1 MISAWAFL
9 TERFA
14 TTRVPAGVAAP
25 CCGQELG
32 SIIRAP
38 MLEPTP
44 NAPAAAAPLITWEN
58 RLPEWQQ
65 WINSFCENWIFA
77 FIIAM
82 AIRHFCVEAFRIPT
96 ASMEPMLYGDPAF
109 SKSDHVVVDKFFF
122 RFTGPSRWDVTVFQF
137 PQPEIEPRKDE
148 GEARTA
154 ITADESRLD
163 TVMLRPLM
171 YRNFVKRAVILPG
184 DTYYIANGNIY
195 LKQPDGSFQVSRKP
209 ESVQKE
215 LWQEVYRFGVQPDY
229 QPWLT
234 EGNAAAAIV
243 DGALRMTIG
252 QGQENGIRLLPQQ
265 FRNLYLKPGSFRVR
279 PKGGGADE
287 LINLSMTSPL
297 FTYRATNTSG
307 TAWDL
312 DKWEVRRMNS
322 TDLDH
327 YDQGD
332 SNAGTLLND
341 TMEEWVG
348 DIRFR
353 ARIGEFIGTVA
364 LDVTQGPQRTYRLEL
379 STTGWAVIIDGKK
392 IASGN
397 DSPIGTDLVFGHLDD
412 QVYLTLG
419 GKELARQDVP
429 PINPLQHRLG
439 ARWNGAGT
447 INFASLA
454 MDRDVHYT
462 LGNRGSFLRNEAIYY
477 SQRKFDA
484 DALIKDPTSA
494 PLDQDTKAKYVRDM
508 VGVRAQMLGKSP
520 ASLIGEDR
528 YRDMGNSPQSA
539 LTAPPGAYLLMGDNS
554 PQSWD
559 SRCWGYVASENLRGR
574 VLAVVLPF
582 SRWRVVR

>member
-1 MISAWAFL
+1 MS
-9 TERFA
+9 
-14 TTRVPAGVAAP
+14 
-25 CCGQELG
+25 
-32 SIIRAP
+32 
-38 MLEPTP
+38 EPTP
-44 NAPAAAAPLITWEN
+44 NAPAAVPPPLITWEN
-58 RLPEWQQ
+58 RLPSWQQ

-148 GEARTA
+148 GDARTA

-195 LKQPDGSFQVSRKP
+195 LKQPDGSFQASRKP

-229 QPWLT
+229 QPWLST
-234 EGNAAAAIV
+234 GNATTTIV
-243 DGALRMTIG
+243 DGALRMSIG
-252 QGQENGIRLLPQQ
+252 QGQESGISLFPQQ
-265 FRNLYLKPGSFRVR
+265 FRNLYLKPGKFRVR
-279 PKGGGADE
+279 SKGGGADE
-287 LINLSMTSPL
+287 LIDLSMTSPH
-297 FTYRATNTSG
+297 FTYRGTNTSG
-307 TAWDL
+307 IAWDL
-312 DKWEVRRMNS
+312 DHWEVRRMNS

-332 SNAGTLLND
+332 ANAGTLLNV
-341 TMEEWVG
+341 TMDEWVG
-348 DIRFR
+348 DVRFR
-353 ARIGEFIGTVA
+353 ARVSELTGTVA
-364 LDVTQGPQRTYRLEL
+364 LDLTQGPQRTYRMEL
-379 STTGWAVIIDGKK
+379 SPTGWALVIDGKK

-397 DSPIGTDLVFGHLDD
+397 DSLIGTDLVFGHLDD
-412 QVYLTLG
+412 QIYLTLG
-419 GKELARQDVP
+419 GKELTRQDVP
-429 PINPLQHRLG
+429 PINPFYHHLG
-439 ARWNGAGT
+439 ARWNGSGSIT
-447 INFASLA
+447 FSNLA

-462 LGNRGSFLRNEAIYY
+462 LGNHGSFLRPEAIYY
-477 SQRKFDA
+477 SQMKFEA
-484 DALIKDPTSA
+484 DALIQDPTSSSFR
-494 PLDQDTKAKYVRDM
+494 QDISAKAVRDL

-520 ASLIGEDR
+520 AELTGEDR
-528 YRDMGNSPQSA
+528 YRDIGNSPQSA

-574 VLAVVLPF
+574 VLAVVLPY

>member
-1 MISAWAFL
+1 MS
-9 TERFA
+9 
-14 TTRVPAGVAAP
+14 
-25 CCGQELG
+25 
-32 SIIRAP
+32 
-38 MLEPTP
+38 EPTP
-44 NAPAAAAPLITWEN
+44 NAPAAVPPPLITWEN

-148 GEARTA
+148 GDARTA
-154 ITADESRLD
+154 ITVDESRESRLD

-215 LWQEVYRFGVQPDY
+215 LWQEVYLFGVQPEY

-234 EGNAAAAIV
+234 AGNAAVNIV
-243 DGALRMTIG
+243 DGTLRMTIG
-252 QGQENGIRLLPQQ
+252 DGQENRISLLPQQ

-297 FTYRATNTSG
+297 FTYRGTNTSG

-312 DKWEVRRMNS
+312 DKWDVRRMNS
-322 TDLDH
+322 SDLDH

-332 SNAGTLLND
+332 ANTGTLLNR
-341 TMEEWVG
+341 TMDEWVG

-353 ARIGEFIGTVA
+353 ARVSEITGTVA
-364 LDVTQGPQRTYRLEL
+364 LDLTQGAERSYRLAL
-379 STTGWAVIIDGKK
+379 SASGWALMIDGKK

-397 DSPIGTDLVFGHLDD
+397 DSPIGTDLIFGHLDD
-412 QVYLTLG
+412 QVYLILG
-419 GKELARQDVP
+419 DKELARQDVP
-429 PINPLQHRLG
+429 PMNPLLHRLG
-439 ARWNGAGT
+439 AHWNGTGS
-447 INFASLA
+447 IGFANLA

-462 LGNRGSFLRNEAIYY
+462 VGNQGSFLRNEAIYY
-477 SQRKFDA
+477 SERKGEADDDA
-484 DALIKDPTSA
+484 KNPSIPPFRRDMSA
-494 PLDQDTKAKYVRDM
+494 KLVRDM

-520 ASLIGEDR
+520 AELSAADR
-528 YRDMGNSPQSA
+528 YRDMGNSPESA